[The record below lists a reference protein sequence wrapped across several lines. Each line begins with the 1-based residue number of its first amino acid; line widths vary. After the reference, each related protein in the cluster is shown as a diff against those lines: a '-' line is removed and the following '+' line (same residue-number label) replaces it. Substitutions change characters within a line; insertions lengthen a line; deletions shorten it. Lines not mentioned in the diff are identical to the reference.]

1 MGKGDGGAA
10 AGTDEGGEDGIA
22 ERILGT
28 YGDGGVAMLQLLGL
42 KLGDGRVEV
51 RIVVAQ
57 RLQLLGIMLV
67 DLGLDG
73 GGAGHGGLWSHQ
85 RGGRPKRMA
94 GDLPER
100 LEQGRTDTAVG
111 DQPVEFLQ
119 GALLLGGHSRDRSGT
134 ENGSG
139 SGRESGCKVG

>member
-1 MGKGDGGAA
+1 
-10 AGTDEGGEDGIA
+10 
-22 ERILGT
+22 
-28 YGDGGVAMLQLLGL
+28 MLQLLGL
-42 KLGDGRVEV
+42 KLGDGRGEV

-100 LEQGRTDTAVG
+100 PEQGRTRSEEHTSELQSLMRISSAVFCLKKKKHKLN
-111 DQPVEFLQ
+111 QL
-119 GALLLGGHSRDRSGT
+119 
-134 ENGSG
+134 
-139 SGRESGCKVG
+139 

>member
-1 MGKGDGGAA
+1 
-10 AGTDEGGEDGIA
+10 
-22 ERILGT
+22 
-28 YGDGGVAMLQLLGL
+28 
-42 KLGDGRVEV
+42 
-51 RIVVAQ
+51 
-57 RLQLLGIMLV
+57 MLV

-100 LEQGRTDTAVG
+100 LEQGRTDAAVG

-119 GALLLGGHSRDRSGT
+119 VALLLGGHSRDRAGT
-134 ENGSG
+134 GVAVAEHGELRSEEHT
-139 SGRESGCKVG
+139 SELQSLMRISYAVFCLKKKKKTDSKQKERAI

>member
-1 MGKGDGGAA
+1 
-10 AGTDEGGEDGIA
+10 
-22 ERILGT
+22 
-28 YGDGGVAMLQLLGL
+28 MLQLLGL
-42 KLGDGRVEV
+42 KLGDGRGEV

-100 LEQGRTDTAVG
+100 LEQGRTDAAVG

-119 GALLLGGHSRDRSGT
+119 VALLLGGHSRDRANRKRVV
-134 ENGSG
+134 E
-139 SGRESGCKVG
+139 GRGGYVSAVLWVDRKIQK